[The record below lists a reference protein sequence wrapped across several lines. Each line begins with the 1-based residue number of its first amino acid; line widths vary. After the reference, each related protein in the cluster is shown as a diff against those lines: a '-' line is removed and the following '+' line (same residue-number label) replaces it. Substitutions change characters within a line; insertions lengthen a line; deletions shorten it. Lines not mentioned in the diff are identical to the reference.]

1 MDLVNLFGS
10 VLDASGAGIDPTAYL
25 ACTATS
31 LVLGVVIAGFYT
43 IRNHPSKSVL
53 FTMALLPTIVQL
65 VIMLVNGN
73 IGAGIAVMG
82 AFSLVRFRSMPGSA
96 RDIAAI
102 FMAMAIGLATGMG
115 FLSIAALFALIMGA
129 AMVASTYFPMTKERS
144 EAGELKILLP
154 SDFGFE
160 ESLEEVFIHYTTD
173 YELLL
178 VKTVDMG
185 SLYQLRYSLVL
196 KKETSLQDF
205 LDALRCRN
213 GNLEVTYGK
222 KLFYR
227 EGI

>member
-1 MDLVNLFGS
+1 MDLANLFGS
-10 VLDASGAGIDPTAYL
+10 VLDASGAGIDITSYL
-25 ACTATS
+25 ACTVTS
-31 LVLGVVIAGFYT
+31 IVLGVAIAFFYT
-43 IRNHPSKSVL
+43 IRNRPSKSVL

-115 FLSIAALFALIMGA
+115 FLGIAALFAIIMGA
-129 AMVASTYFPMTKERS
+129 AMVASTLFPLTREES
-144 EAGELKILLP
+144 SAGELKILLP
-154 SDFGFE
+154 GDFGFE
-160 ESLEEVFIHYTTD
+160 ETLEEVFEEFTVNH
-173 YELLL
+173 ELLL

-196 KKETSLQDF
+196 KKEVVLQDF